1 MRLETLAV
9 HAGRGVDPTTG
20 AVTPAIHPSTT
31 FEREPDG
38 SHPRGFLYARNA
50 NPTRNALEDCLAAL
64 EGGAAAAAFASG
76 SAATSAV
83 LLALQP
89 GDHVIA
95 PTDVYHGTARLL
107 RETFSRWGLE
117 TTFVDMTDA
126 AAVRRAIKSTT
137 RLVWVETPSNPLWK
151 VTDIAAIGEIARA
164 AGARYVCDN
173 TTATPVLQFPFRLGA
188 DLVVHA
194 TTKFLGGHGDVT
206 GGAVVTKTRD
216 PFFETIR
223 AVQATGGAVP
233 SPFDCWLVLRGLGEP
248 RRAPRL
254 DRGARDPHPGK
265 SAAPQHRARE
275 RGRPDRGPRS
285 GARVRRRDA
294 MKLQGR
300 AALVT
305 GAARGIGLAIAS
317 RFIAEGARVAL
328 IDIDHGVEGAAKRL
342 GDQALGLTADVTVGA
357 EVERVVASAHRR
369 WGRLDVV
376 VNNAGITGGSKLTW
390 EVSDE
395 EWQRVLAVDLTSVF
409 LVSRAAVRIMLG
421 QGSGRIV
428 NIASIAGKEG
438 NPTLVPYSTAKAG
451 VIGFT
456 KALAKEVATRGIL
469 VNAVAPA
476 VIGTDMVRQMSQE
489 TVDMLIAKIPMGRI
503 GRPEEVAALVTWLAS
518 DECSFSTGAVY
529 DLSGGRAT
537 Y

>member
-9 HAGRGVDPTTG
+9 HAGRRVDPTTG

-38 SHPRGFLYARNA
+38 SYPRGFLYTRNA
-50 NPTRNALEDCLAAL
+50 NPNRNALEECLAAL
-64 EGGAAAAAFASG
+64 EGGEAAAAFASG

-83 LLALQP
+83 FLALQP
-89 GDHVIA
+89 GDHVVA
-95 PTDVYHGTARLL
+95 PTDAYHGTSRLL

-117 TTFVDMTDA
+117 ATFPDTRPLRARAPGGELPGAPRARGDGPLPRVARAPRPRHRPAPDGR
-126 AAVRRAIKSTT
+126 VRRHGVGGGAGRPRS
-137 RLVWVETPSNPLWK
+137 
-151 VTDIAAIGEIARA
+151 RA
-164 AGARYVCDN
+164 GRGGQGAR
-173 TTATPVLQFPFRLGA
+173 L
-188 DLVVHA
+188 HA
-194 TTKFLGGHGDVT
+194 
-206 GGAVVTKTRD
+206 RD
-216 PFFETIR
+216 E
-223 AVQATGGAVP
+223 
-233 SPFDCWLVLRGLGEP
+233 LRRDGEP

-254 DRGARDPHPGK
+254 DRRDRDHHPRDP
-265 SAAPQHRARE
+265 AAPQHRARE
-275 RGRPDRGPRS
+275 RRRPDRGPRS
-285 GARVRRRDA
+285 GARVRRRDP
-294 MKLQGR
+294 MTLQGR

-317 RFIAEGARVAL
+317 RFVAEGARVAL
-328 IDIDHGVEGAAKRL
+328 VDVDPGVEGAATRL
-342 GDQALGLTADVTVGA
+342 GEQALGLIADGTATA
-357 EVERVVASAHRR
+357 AVERGVASVHQR

-376 VNNAGITGGSKLTW
+376 VNNAGITGGSRLTW

-476 VIGTDMVRQMSQE
+476 VIGTDMVRQMSRE
-489 TVDMLIAKIPMGRI
+489 TVDMLVAKIPMGRI

>member
-9 HAGRGVDPTTG
+9 HAGRRVDPTTG

-38 SHPRGFLYARNA
+38 SYPRGFLYTRNA
-50 NPTRNALEDCLAAL
+50 NPNRNALEECLATL
-64 EGGAAAAAFASG
+64 EGGEAAAAFASG

-83 LLALQP
+83 FLALQP
-89 GDHVIA
+89 GDHVVA
-95 PTDVYHGTARLL
+95 PTDAYHGTSRLL

-117 TTFVDMTDA
+117 ATFVDMTDA
-126 AAVRRAIKSTT
+126 AAVRRAVKRTT

-151 VTDIAAIGEIARA
+151 VTDVAAIGEIARA

-173 TTATPVLQFPFRLGA
+173 TTATPVLQSPFRLGA
-188 DLVVHA
+188 DLIVHA
-194 TTKFLGGHGDVT
+194 TTKFLGGQAARLH
-206 GGAVVTKTRD
+206 ARD
-216 PFFETIR
+216 E
-223 AVQATGGAVP
+223 
-233 SPFDCWLVLRGLGEP
+233 LRRDGEP

-254 DRGARDPHPGK
+254 DRRDRDHHPRDP
-265 SAAPQHRARE
+265 AAPQHRARE
-275 RGRPDRGPRS
+275 RRRPDRGPRS
-285 GARVRRRDA
+285 GARVRRRDP
-294 MKLQGR
+294 MTLQGR

-317 RFIAEGARVAL
+317 RFVAEGARVAL
-328 IDIDHGVEGAAKRL
+328 VDVDPGVEGAATRL
-342 GDQALGLTADVTVGA
+342 GEQALGLIADVTATA
-357 EVERVVASAHRR
+357 EVERVVASVHQR

-376 VNNAGITGGSKLTW
+376 VNNAGITGGSRLTW

-476 VIGTDMVRQMSQE
+476 VIGTDMIRQMSRE
-489 TVDMLIAKIPMGRI
+489 TVDMLVAKIPMGRI

>member
-1 MRLETLAV
+1 
-9 HAGRGVDPTTG
+9 
-20 AVTPAIHPSTT
+20 
-31 FEREPDG
+31 
-38 SHPRGFLYARNA
+38 
-50 NPTRNALEDCLAAL
+50 
-64 EGGAAAAAFASG
+64 
-76 SAATSAV
+76 
-83 LLALQP
+83 
-89 GDHVIA
+89 
-95 PTDVYHGTARLL
+95 
-107 RETFSRWGLE
+107 
-117 TTFVDMTDA
+117 
-126 AAVRRAIKSTT
+126 
-137 RLVWVETPSNPLWK
+137 
-151 VTDIAAIGEIARA
+151 
-164 AGARYVCDN
+164 
-173 TTATPVLQFPFRLGA
+173 
-188 DLVVHA
+188 
-194 TTKFLGGHGDVT
+194 
-206 GGAVVTKTRD
+206 
-216 PFFETIR
+216 
-223 AVQATGGAVP
+223 
-233 SPFDCWLVLRGLGEP
+233 
-248 RRAPRL
+248 
-254 DRGARDPHPGK
+254 
-265 SAAPQHRARE
+265 
-275 RGRPDRGPRS
+275 
-285 GARVRRRDA
+285 

-317 RFIAEGARVAL
+317 RFVTEGARVAL
-328 IDIDHGVEGAAKRL
+328 VDIDESVEGAAKRL

-476 VIGTDMVRQMSQE
+476 VIGTEMVQQMSRE